1 MNYCLIVGLERILKL
16 IELLKISEEIA
27 KIGVAQ
33 KVPTRGVLQVE
44 LYCLLYHLK
53 RLFDVLSPLFS
64 AVL

>member
-1 MNYCLIVGLERILKL
+1 MNYCLIIGLERVLKL
-16 IELLKISEEIA
+16 IKLLKISEEIA

-44 LYCLLYHLK
+44 LYCLLYDLK